1 MRTRS
6 TLRTVLRA
14 AVVAVLIAPLVAAC
28 SGKDKKQTR
37 LKGER
42 ISVLAFEQTL
52 RADPRLSSVQVRLP
66 KPYVNDAWPQAGGYP
81 THAMHHLALG
91 RSLREVWRVSI
102 GVGDERNKPLVSS
115 PVVADGRV
123 YTLDAEAMASAFDAE
138 TGRKL
143 WSVKFKRKGEKK
155 SIAFGGGIAF
165 DDGRVFVTTG
175 YGYAA
180 ALDAASGR
188 ELWRADLG
196 VSLRGTPTIQGGRVF
211 LNSYDNQLFAL
222 DEETGE
228 VLWYHVA
235 VSETAGML
243 GTASPAVFGDTVVA
257 AFSSGELVALRVENG
272 RMAWS
277 DTLTRTGRMTPL
289 ATISDIDGHPVID
302 RGRVYAISHSGRMV
316 AIDLRSGERVWERNI
331 GGIQTPWVAGE
342 FIYLVTSDNE
352 VIALSRNS
360 GRIRWV
366 RELQRFENENK
377 KKHAV
382 FWAGPVLAGDR
393 LIVVSSHGYAL
404 SISPYTGEILGAEK
418 IAKKVFLPPIVA
430 DRTLYILTNGGRLV
444 AMR

>member
-1 MRTRS
+1 MRRRLG
-6 TLRTVLRA
+6 LRIAVRVVL
-14 AVVAVLIAPLVAAC
+14 VALLVGPLIAGC
-28 SGKDKKQTR
+28 SGKKKKTR

-52 RADPRLSSVQVRLP
+52 QADPRLATVQVRLP
-66 KPYVNDAWPQAGGYP
+66 KPYVNEAWPLGGGYP

-91 RSLREVWRVSI
+91 RDLKEVWRASI
-102 GVGDERNKPLVSS
+102 GVGNERSEPLVSP

-123 YTLDAEAMASAFDAE
+123 YTLDAEAMARAFDAE
-138 TGRKL
+138 TGRRL

-155 SIAFGGGIAF
+155 AIAFGGGIAF
-165 DDGRVFVTTG
+165 DDGRVYITTG
-175 YGYAA
+175 YGFAV
-180 ALDAASGR
+180 ALDAASGA
-188 ELWRADLG
+188 EVWRTELG
-196 VSLRGTPTIQGGRVF
+196 VSLRGTPTIKDGRVF

-222 DEETGE
+222 DAGSGK

-243 GTASPAVFGDTVVA
+243 GTASAAVFGDTVVG

-272 RMAWS
+272 RLAWS

-289 ATISDIDGHPVID
+289 ATISDIDGDPVID
-302 RGRVYAISHSGRMV
+302 RGRVYAISHSGRFV

-331 GGIQTPWVAGE
+331 GGIQTPWIAGE
-342 FIYLVTSDNE
+342 FIYLVTTDNE
-352 VIALSRNS
+352 VVCLSRNS
-360 GRIRWV
+360 GRVRWV

-377 KKHAV
+377 KKNTV

-393 LIVVSSHGYAL
+393 LIVVSSHGFAL

-418 IAKKVFLPPIVA
+418 IAKKVFISPIVA
-430 DRTLYILTNGGRLV
+430 DQTLYILTNGGRLI